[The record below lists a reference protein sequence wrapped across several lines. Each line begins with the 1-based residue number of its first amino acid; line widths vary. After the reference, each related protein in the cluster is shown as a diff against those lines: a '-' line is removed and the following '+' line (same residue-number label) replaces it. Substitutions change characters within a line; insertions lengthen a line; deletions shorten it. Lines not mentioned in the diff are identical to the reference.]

1 MEIIIKTILVGVG
14 ATIVMDIWAFI
25 LKLFNIKSL
34 DYRFVGRW
42 IGHFA
47 NGKFTHDKIFDSK
60 PIQNEIFIGWLAHYL
75 IGITFSILLV
85 VIFGVEWLNHPTVF
99 PALFVGL
106 FTIVAPFFAT
116 SIWARTCIFQTSIA
130 KCNAFSQFTHTFY
143 FRFWLIHFCINS
155 FSILNIFQKSL

>member
-1 MEIIIKTILVGVG
+1 MMEIIIKTILVGVG

-25 LKLFNIKSL
+25 LKLFNVKSL

-42 IGHFA
+42 IGYFA

-60 PIQNEIFIGWLAHYL
+60 PIQNEVFIGWLVHYL

-85 VIFGVEWLNHPTVF
+85 VIFGVEWLNHPTIF

-106 FTIVAPFFAT
+106 FTIVAPFFIMQPAMGSGFASSKT
-116 SIWARTCIFQTSIA
+116 PHPF
-130 KCNAFSQFTHTFY
+130 
-143 FRFWLIHFCINS
+143 
-155 FSILNIFQKSL
+155 LNCLKSLLNHSVFGCGLYLTAKLFQI

>member
-25 LKLFNIKSL
+25 LKLFDIKSL

-60 PIQNEIFIGWLAHYL
+60 PIQNEVFIGWLAHYL

-85 VIFGVEWLNHPTVF
+85 VIFGVEWLNHPTIF
-99 PALFVGL
+99 PALFVGF
-106 FTIVAPFFAT
+106 FTIVAPFFIMQPAFGLGIASSKLASPNVMRFRSLLT
-116 SIWARTCIFQTSIA
+116 HLIFGFGLYISALT
-130 KCNAFSQFTHTFY
+130 
-143 FRFWLIHFCINS
+143 L
-155 FSILNIFQKSL
+155 SLF

>member
-25 LKLFNIKSL
+25 LKLFNVKSL

-42 IGHFA
+42 IGYFA

-60 PIQNEIFIGWLAHYL
+60 PIQNEVFIGWLVHYL

-85 VIFGVEWLNHPTVF
+85 VIFGVEWLNHPTIF

-106 FTIVAPFFAT
+106 FTIVAPFFIMQPAFGLGIASSKLPSPNVMRFRSLLT
-116 SIWARTCIFQTSIA
+116 HLIFGFGVYISALT
-130 KCNAFSQFTHTFY
+130 
-143 FRFWLIHFCINS
+143 L
-155 FSILNIFQKSL
+155 SLF